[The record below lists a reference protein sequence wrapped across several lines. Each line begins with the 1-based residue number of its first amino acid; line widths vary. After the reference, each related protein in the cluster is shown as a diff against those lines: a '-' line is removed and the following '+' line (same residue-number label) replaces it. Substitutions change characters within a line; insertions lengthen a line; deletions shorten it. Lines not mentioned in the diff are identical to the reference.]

1 MFKKEAGPLSP
12 QDREA
17 MRAVR
22 LEAQPEKSLFAALE
36 AQDVV
41 LEAGCS
47 GKGRCGRCR
56 VKYLSAAPL
65 PCATERRFFSA
76 QELRAGMRLACLH
89 PVKGACRVEPMYV
102 QPARVQI
109 VTEMPEPESG
119 ADSRRNKTA
128 AENCG
133 ADSRR
138 NKAAAEP
145 GAVSGRDTR
154 KAESGSGCAAALS
167 LRESGW
173 CIAIDLGTTTIAM
186 QARRLTDGA
195 VLGVWKA
202 MNPQRRYGS
211 DVISRMQAANEG
223 QTEKLKSVVET
234 VLIEGIRELCRT
246 VESAQEDSAASD
258 GLKGIYLAGNT
269 VMEHLLAGLSVDRL
283 SRHPFC
289 PVTLEEQ
296 SISLDSH
303 TVTLLPGF
311 SAFVGADLL
320 AGVFACGMH
329 QRDEISLLIDLG
341 TNGEIVL
348 GNRER
353 LLCTATAAG
362 PAFEGGPGNPAPGTD
377 MIAVIAELMD
387 ARIVDGT
394 GLMAEPWFE
403 NGISWVPGK
412 GPASAREA
420 GVGVGQQLSSSRE
433 ADIAAEQRTV
443 AGAGAYPEAS
453 ARTVRMTQ
461 EQIRAIQMAKAA
473 VYAGICI
480 LTKEYGITLADVSRV
495 YLAGGF
501 GYYLNVE
508 KAAQIG
514 LFPDELKERVT
525 AVGNTSLKGAFIY
538 GRNADKEEAGR
549 IRKICTAI
557 NLAEHE
563 DFETIYLEHLNL
575 E

>member
-1 MFKKEAGPLSP
+1 MFKKEAGPLSL

-41 LEAGCS
+41 LEAGCN

-76 QELRAGMRLACLH
+76 QELREGMRLACLH

-102 QPARVQI
+102 QPAGVQI
-109 VTEMPEPESG
+109 VTEMLEPESG
-119 ADSRRNKTA
+119 ADVGRDKAA

-138 NKAAAEP
+138 SKAAAEP
-145 GAVSGRDTR
+145 GADSGRDKAGAVSGRDTR

-223 QTEKLKSVVET
+223 QAEKLKSVVET
-234 VLIEGIRELCRT
+234 VLIGGIRELCRT
-246 VESAQEDSAASD
+246 VGSAQEDCAASD

-412 GPASAREA
+412 GPAS
-420 GVGVGQQLSSSRE
+420 SRE
-433 ADIAAEQRTV
+433 ADVAAGQRTV
-443 AGAGAYPEAS
+443 AGTGAYPEAS